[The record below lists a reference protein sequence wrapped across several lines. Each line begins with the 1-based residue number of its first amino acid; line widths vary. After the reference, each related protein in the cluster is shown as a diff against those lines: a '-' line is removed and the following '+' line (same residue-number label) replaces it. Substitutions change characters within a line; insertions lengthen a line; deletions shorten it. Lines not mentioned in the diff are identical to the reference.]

1 MAAPR
6 IPDTVTR
13 LERDI
18 ALGMGRSS
26 PDVHPPVD
34 LAPKATPTL
43 RLKKAHTAKSDTG
56 AAEFPGEVRCRSK
69 AVFPAIVA
77 GEQMVDLFG
86 DARSAQLPFEL
97 CIV

>member
-1 MAAPR
+1 MAASK

-13 LERDI
+13 LEKNI
-18 ALGMGRSS
+18 ALRMGRSS

-56 AAEFPGEVRCRSK
+56 AAECPGEVRCRSK
-69 AVFPAIVA
+69 AVFPASIA

-86 DARSAQLPFEL
+86 DARSAQLPSQPG
-97 CIV
+97 IV